1 MTRFCSPARPVP
13 ASPTCCC
20 GCSIAGFALVADD
33 QVIVEDRT
41 ARAPAALAGL
51 LEVRGLGIF
60 RLPFL
65 AAATPRLVVRLGIAT
80 ERLPAPALDPDFGLP
95 MVTIDPQHPSAPAR
109 VALALEAACAPR
121 HPARRGLR
129 GMSRSA
135 KRAVVLVTGLSG
147 AGKIS
152 ILRMLEDL
160 GFETMDNPPLDTLET
175 LAVQAKGNLAVGVD
189 ARSRGFA
196 ADTVLR
202 KLQRL
207 HENPSLAP
215 TLLFAAAADDV
226 LLRRYSETRRR
237 HPLAQTGTVA
247 DGIRLEREL
256 TLPLAHGADVL
267 IDTSQL
273 PLPRLRAI
281 IEQNFGADAP
291 GLAVALISFAYPAGL
306 PREAD
311 LVFDARFLRNPYYDP
326 SLRPLCGRDPEV
338 GRFIEDDPDFST
350 YFSKILDLVKF
361 LLPRFVQE
369 GKKYAT
375 ICVGCTGGQHRSVY
389 MIEKLGT
396 YLSEAGWRVG
406 VTHREAGKFESARN
420 GLTMDAKE

>member
-1 MTRFCSPARPVP
+1 
-13 ASPTCCC
+13 
-20 GCSIAGFALVADD
+20 
-33 QVIVEDRT
+33 
-41 ARAPAALAGL
+41 
-51 LEVRGLGIF
+51 
-60 RLPFL
+60 
-65 AAATPRLVVRLGIAT
+65 
-80 ERLPAPALDPDFGLP
+80 
-95 MVTIDPQHPSAPAR
+95 
-109 VALALEAACAPR
+109 
-121 HPARRGLR
+121 
-129 GMSRSA
+129 MSRSA

-175 LAVQAKGNLAVGVD
+175 LALQAKGNLAVGVD

-247 DGIRLEREL
+247 DGIRLERAL

-267 IDTSQL
+267 IDTTQL

-350 YFSKILDLVKF
+350 YLSKILDLVKF

-389 MIEKLGT
+389 MVEKLGT

>member
-1 MTRFCSPARPVP
+1 
-13 ASPTCCC
+13 
-20 GCSIAGFALVADD
+20 
-33 QVIVEDRT
+33 
-41 ARAPAALAGL
+41 
-51 LEVRGLGIF
+51 
-60 RLPFL
+60 
-65 AAATPRLVVRLGIAT
+65 
-80 ERLPAPALDPDFGLP
+80 
-95 MVTIDPQHPSAPAR
+95 
-109 VALALEAACAPR
+109 
-121 HPARRGLR
+121 
-129 GMSRSA
+129 MSRTT
-135 KRAVVLVTGLSG
+135 KRAVVLITGLSG

-160 GFETMDNPPLDTLET
+160 GFETMDNPPLDTLED
-175 LAVQAKGNLAVGVD
+175 LARQAKGNLAVGVD

-207 HENPSLAP
+207 RENPSLAP
-215 TLLFAAAADDV
+215 TLVFAAASDEV

-237 HPLAQTGTVA
+237 HPLAQAGTVA

-256 TLPLAHGADVL
+256 TLPLAHSADVL

-291 GLAVALISFAYPAGL
+291 GLSVALISFAYPAGL

-326 SLRPLCGRDPEV
+326 ALRPLCGRDPEV
-338 GRFIEDDPDFST
+338 GRFIEDDPDFAA
-350 YFSKILDLVKF
+350 YFSRIAELVKF

-375 ICVGCTGGQHRSVY
+375 ICIGCTGGQHRSVY
-389 MIEKLGT
+389 MIEKLSA
-396 YLSEAGWRVG
+396 YLGAAGWRVG
-406 VTHREAGKFESARN
+406 VTHREAGKFESARTS
-420 GLTMDAKE
+420 LITDAKE